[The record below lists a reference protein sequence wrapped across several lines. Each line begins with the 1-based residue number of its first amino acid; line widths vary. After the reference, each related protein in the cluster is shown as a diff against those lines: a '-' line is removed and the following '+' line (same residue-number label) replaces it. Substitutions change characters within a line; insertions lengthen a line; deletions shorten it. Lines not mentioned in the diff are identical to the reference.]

1 MVSVILVEV
10 SVVELVVV
18 AAVVVGITA
27 TFTHT
32 GVNVDFVAIV
42 VTVDTIMV

>member
-1 MVSVILVEV
+1 MVSLVF
-10 SVVELVVV
+10 
-18 AAVVVGITA
+18 GITA

-32 GVNVDFVAIV
+32 GADFDFVAIV